1 MSRLDAEFCIV
12 GAGFAGLA
20 AARLLARAGRSVV
33 VLEARERVGGRV
45 FSPAVADGTRLDVGG
60 AWLGPGHDRLY
71 ALIREYGLATYPT
84 YTAGQTVLVLGGKV
98 RRYSGLYAKVNPLA
112 LASLVLALRRI
123 DRMAKSLPLDARGW
137 PRTPSNG
144 TGRRSHRGF
153 PPPGTSRRRRRSC
166 WRGPSSPG
174 SSAAIP
180 PKRRS
185 FTS

>member
-33 VLEARERVGGRV
+33 VIEARERVGGRV

-84 YTAGQTVLVLGGKV
+84 YTAGHTLLG
-98 RRYSGLYAKVNPLA
+98 
-112 LASLVLALRRI
+112 LRRQ
-123 DRMAKSLPLDARGW
+123 
-137 PRTPSNG
+137 
-144 TGRRSHRGF
+144 GRRH
-153 PPPGTSRRRRRSC
+153 SRPYCQVESV
-166 WRGPSSPG
+166 
-174 SSAAIP
+174 AL
-180 PKRRS
+180 
-185 FTS
+185 